1 MKNLKIAGLVMIIL
15 AAMLAA
21 SCSGDKSSGESSYK
35 NPELWKI
42 LKESDWAAW
51 SGGTGCE
58 MKFIAGNKA
67 ILMDWSQDTATKVW
81 SRSNSDVGTVVFLD
95 DNWFI
100 VHYSHASM
108 AYLYSK
114 GDNTYENS
122 NGAIFRKSQINA
134 FRVK

>member
-1 MKNLKIAGLVMIIL
+1 MKSARIAGLVMIIL
-15 AAMLAA
+15 AVMQAT
-21 SCSGDKSSGESSYK
+21 SCSSDKSSGESSHK

-42 LKESDWAAW
+42 LKESDWASW

-58 MKFIAGNKA
+58 MKFIGGNKA
-67 ILMDWSQDTATKVW
+67 ILMNWSQDTVTKVW
-81 SRSNSDVGTVVFLD
+81 SRSNSDVGTVEFLD

-100 VHYSHASM
+100 IRYSHTSM
-108 AYLYSK
+108 ASLYSK

-122 NGAIFRKSQINA
+122 DGAIFRKSQINA